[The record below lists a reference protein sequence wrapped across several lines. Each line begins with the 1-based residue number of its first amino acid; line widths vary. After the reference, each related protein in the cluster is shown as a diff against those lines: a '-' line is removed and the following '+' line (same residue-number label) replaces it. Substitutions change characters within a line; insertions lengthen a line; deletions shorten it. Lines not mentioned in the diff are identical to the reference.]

1 MATRVTATRVTATRA
16 TATGLRMRLILGPSR
31 RGRRSATGPLVALL
45 ACVTVTTGMA
55 LAAGAAH
62 APAAGAA
69 PGTDSPST
77 TTPTTKPPVTT
88 TATAAAPATVP
99 TTAAPTTTT
108 TTAATAGSG
117 AEATKRITP
126 IIECT
131 YVDPDTKLS
140 STVWGYQNLGP
151 VVQVPIGDLNHFNN
165 PPGDAGQPTEFK
177 AGRNQNVFVVTARG
191 ESTWVLTGN
200 ETTTPGAACKTNP
213 VPIVSTGLGG
223 LVSLAVVTGV
233 MGFVLFWR
241 MRRPRRS

>member
-1 MATRVTATRVTATRA
+1 VT
-16 TATGLRMRLILGPSR
+16 I
-31 RGRRSATGPLVALL
+31 
-45 ACVTVTTGMA
+45 
-55 LAAGAAH
+55 
-62 APAAGAA
+62 
-69 PGTDSPST
+69 
-77 TTPTTKPPVTT
+77 
-88 TATAAAPATVP
+88 P
-99 TTAAPTTTT
+99 TTAAPTTTA

-117 AEATKRITP
+117 AEATKQITP

-140 STVWGYQNLGP
+140 STVWGYRNLGP
-151 VVQVPIGDLNHFNN
+151 VVQVPIGDLNRFDN

-177 AGRNQNVFVVTARG
+177 AGRDKNVFVVTARG

-200 ETTTPGAACKTNP
+200 ETTTPGSACKTNP

-223 LVSLAVVTGV
+223 LVSLAIITGV